1 MAFICISRILRSSS
15 SEVDSGDHDL
25 LSAFF
30 FYFFD
35 FINNFSK
42 RTIPMRSSLEDR
54 KAKRAVIITSILD
67 NNVVF
72 GSKLLPWSCET
83 IGKRGRTLCW
93 IFGKEKNFVLI
104 RCKLWIIFEKNG
116 SICSFSLGN

>member
-1 MAFICISRILRSSS
+1 MSISRILRSSS
-15 SEVDSGDHDL
+15 SKVDSGDHNL

-42 RTIPMRSSLEDR
+42 RAISMRSSLEYCE
-54 KAKRAVIITSILD
+54 AERAVIITSVLD

-72 GSKLLPWSCET
+72 GSKLLSWSCET

-93 IFGKEKNFVLI
+93 IFCKKKNFVLI

>member
-1 MAFICISRILRSSS
+1 
-15 SEVDSGDHDL
+15 
-25 LSAFF
+25 
-30 FYFFD
+30 
-35 FINNFSK
+35 
-42 RTIPMRSSLEDR
+42 MRSSLEDR

-93 IFGKEKNFVLI
+93 IFGKEKNFILI
-104 RCKLWIIFEKNG
+104 WSKFWIIFEKNG
-116 SICSFSLGN
+116 SICCFSLGN

>member
-35 FINNFSK
+35 FINDFSK

-93 IFGKEKNFVLI
+93 IFGKEKDFVLI
-104 RCKLWIIFEKNG
+104 RCKLWIIFEKNS
-116 SICSFSLGN
+116 SICCFSLGN